1 MFYLFFGQVL
11 QVLLYYLTGKKPL
24 FLLPS
29 FILPS
34 WRTWKPFFFVFLL
47 HGKLNSSLYIPKR
60 VPIIL
65 SHLYEPGRL
74 PHPLWYI
81 KFPLRLSSSL
91 VSSLISATGCNASL
105 ILFSNRQVSRVFKSS
120 LKSGF
125 FKKEKR
131 FCLGKTPF

>member
-1 MFYLFFGQVL
+1 MFYLFVGQVL

-65 SHLYEPGRL
+65 SHLYEPGT
-74 PHPLWYI
+74 I
-81 KFPLRLSSSL
+81 ASSSL
-91 VSSLISATGCNASL
+91 IYKVSSSAVFQFS
-105 ILFSNRQVSRVFKSS
+105 LFSHLCHWMQCVFDSLFKSS
-120 LKSGF
+120 SFQGF
-125 FKKEKR
+125 QIITEIR
-131 FCLGKTPF
+131 LLQERKTILFR